1 MKAYHKSTASI
12 GDEPAR
18 EWCCVEGRPEDIDS
32 QAIETAHEA
41 YGGDWIMPL
50 NVTAEDWPTNPK
62 KSADGKRW
70 LWLLVRV

>member
-1 MKAYHKSTASI
+1 MRAYYNGGALGK
-12 GDEPAR
+12 
-18 EWCCVEGRPEDIDS
+18 EWACIEGRPEDTDS
-32 QAIETAHEA
+32 EAMTTARNA

-62 KSADGKRW
+62 MSADGKRW